1 VKADLR
7 STDCNPDTADVLPV
21 AVGTV
26 VAVVVGLDIAGTAVK
41 EGIAAAAAAA
51 VGHRRDIL
59 AAY

>member
-1 VKADLR
+1 MKADLR

-41 EGIAAAAAAA
+41 EGIAAA

>member
-1 VKADLR
+1 MKADLR

-41 EGIAAAAAAA
+41 EGIAAAA
-51 VGHRRDIL
+51 GPRRDIL
-59 AAY
+59 AEKEGH

>member
-1 VKADLR
+1 MKADLR

-26 VAVVVGLDIAGTAVK
+26 VAVVVGLDAGTAVK
-41 EGIAAAAAAA
+41 EGIAAAA
-51 VGHRRDIL
+51 GHRRDIL

>member
-1 VKADLR
+1 MKADLR

-26 VAVVVGLDIAGTAVK
+26 GAVVVGLDGGTAVK
-41 EGIAAAAAAA
+41 EGIAAAAAA

>member
-26 VAVVVGLDIAGTAVK
+26 VAVVVGLDAGTAVK
-41 EGIAAAAAAA
+41 EGIAAAA
-51 VGHRRDIL
+51 GHRRDIL
-59 AAY
+59 AEKEGH